1 MAENRL
7 SAVLRGCI
15 AAFLGYIPHV
25 TWFILLAERMLCALS
40 SQSALQ
46 SLEAQCWLPTEGYL
60 YAKLRRAGAS
70 GTIQVLARMVPA
82 KVANWLQPASKCW
95 FYPYKYLAV
104 AVANIIWSIF
114 RAPTAPLIPCSR
126 SCLLV
131 LPAPGIP
138 PVQQSEI
145 TPAPLMTE
153 IIQPSPEMSGLF
165 ATREQHFTLLGGC
178 GVPWSLI

>member
-1 MAENRL
+1 MLLGSFSWLREC
-7 SAVLRGCI
+7 SVLYQ
-15 AAFLGYIPHV
+15 ANQ
-25 TWFILLAERMLCALS
+25 LCS
-40 SQSALQ
+40 P
-46 SLEAQCWLPTEGYL
+46 WRRNVGFP
-60 YAKLRRAGAS
+60 LRVICMQNSGGQAPP